1 MQMLSVVDPRF
12 ILMVLLGS
20 VAGLFVGAIP
30 GLSVSMATALL
41 VSITYTWEH
50 SDALAMIMGVY
61 VVGVFSGAVSAILI
75 NIPGAPSSVVTTL
88 DGYPMSKKG
97 QSYKA
102 LFTATIYSF
111 IGSLFGL
118 LALGLLAE
126 PVSRVAIKFTKMDYF
141 LLALFGLAT
150 VGSVST
156 KNYAKG
162 LISVMIGLVISMI
175 GLDPLMGTKRL
186 TFGIQNLAG
195 GVSTVPALVGFF
207 GFAEVLSVV
216 YNMKQ
221 EQNVLAMEKAKVSLK
236 EILKSWKLSLY
247 TSTIGLLVGAL
258 PGAGGPVASF
268 IAYNEAKRLVKKPEV
283 PFGEGAVEGIVAS
296 ESSNNACIGGA
307 LIPMLTLAVP
317 GDAVTAIILSVFYVH
332 GLQPGPLFITQ
343 NKESFYSIV
352 VAGIIACFALLL
364 LGLIV
369 APRICKVITIPK
381 NIMIPVVTSLCVIGS
396 FACNN
401 RLFDV
406 GLMFF
411 FGLMGFMMRRFD
423 YPVAQFI
430 HVHIT
435 YMLCIIPIKRSA
447 VFHVKSIHQ
456 VLCRRISSLRA
467 FIAHRF
473 IACFKSACLGSVAA
487 FENQLGRIEQIVIPH
502 IQRIAAYFGQVIFIH
517 CNHSSRGF
525 RCLLPFCRLSA
536 WVMERTGCIKQ
547 RSGLQSKYGSLRRTT
562 GITPV
567 ISMIYR
573 QSIIR
578 NNPVALRNDKVNHRI
593 KRRRFHQIDFFRF
606 ISPEQQRNVPITLGK
621 FKDVESPQ
629 ETYLIRK

>member
-111 IGSLFGL
+111 IGSIFGL

-396 FACNN
+396 FACTN

-423 YPVAQFI
+423 YPVAPLILAMVLGKMMDSNFRQAVSLASSSDNPFMAMFG
-430 HVHIT
+430 HPIT
-435 YMLCIIPIKRSA
+435 IVLSICTLFVLLGNIPWTKPYI
-447 VFHVKSIHQ
+447 
-456 VLCRRISSLRA
+456 
-467 FIAHRF
+467 
-473 IACFKSACLGSVAA
+473 
-487 FENQLGRIEQIVIPH
+487 
-502 IQRIAAYFGQVIFIH
+502 
-517 CNHSSRGF
+517 
-525 RCLLPFCRLSA
+525 
-536 WVMERTGCIKQ
+536 
-547 RSGLQSKYGSLRRTT
+547 
-562 GITPV
+562 
-567 ISMIYR
+567 
-573 QSIIR
+573 
-578 NNPVALRNDKVNHRI
+578 DKVKGI
-593 KRRRFHQIDFFRF
+593 F
-606 ISPEQQRNVPITLGK
+606 S
-621 FKDVESPQ
+621 
-629 ETYLIRK
+629 RKTA

>member
-1 MQMLSVVDPRF
+1 MMQMLSVVDPRF

-111 IGSLFGL
+111 IGSIFGL

-221 EQNVLAMEKAKVSLK
+221 EQNVLAMEKTKVSLK

-396 FACNN
+396 LMDSNFRQAVSLASSSDNPFMAMFGHPITIVLSICT
-401 RLFDV
+401 LFV
-406 GLMFF
+406 LLGN
-411 FGLMGFMMRRFD
+411 
-423 YPVAQFI
+423 
-430 HVHIT
+430 
-435 YMLCIIPIKRSA
+435 IPWTKPYI
-447 VFHVKSIHQ
+447 
-456 VLCRRISSLRA
+456 
-467 FIAHRF
+467 
-473 IACFKSACLGSVAA
+473 
-487 FENQLGRIEQIVIPH
+487 
-502 IQRIAAYFGQVIFIH
+502 
-517 CNHSSRGF
+517 
-525 RCLLPFCRLSA
+525 
-536 WVMERTGCIKQ
+536 
-547 RSGLQSKYGSLRRTT
+547 
-562 GITPV
+562 
-567 ISMIYR
+567 
-573 QSIIR
+573 
-578 NNPVALRNDKVNHRI
+578 DKVKGI
-593 KRRRFHQIDFFRF
+593 F
-606 ISPEQQRNVPITLGK
+606 S
-621 FKDVESPQ
+621 
-629 ETYLIRK
+629 RKTA

>member
-118 LALGLLAE
+118 LAL
-126 PVSRVAIKFTKMDYF
+126 
-141 LLALFGLAT
+141 FGLAT

-221 EQNVLAMEKAKVSLK
+221 EQNVLAMEKTKVSLK

-423 YPVAQFI
+423 YPVAPLILAMVLGKMMDSNFRQAVSLASSSDNPFMAMFG
-430 HVHIT
+430 HPIT
-435 YMLCIIPIKRSA
+435 IVLSICTLFVLLGNIPWTKPYI
-447 VFHVKSIHQ
+447 
-456 VLCRRISSLRA
+456 
-467 FIAHRF
+467 
-473 IACFKSACLGSVAA
+473 
-487 FENQLGRIEQIVIPH
+487 
-502 IQRIAAYFGQVIFIH
+502 
-517 CNHSSRGF
+517 
-525 RCLLPFCRLSA
+525 
-536 WVMERTGCIKQ
+536 
-547 RSGLQSKYGSLRRTT
+547 
-562 GITPV
+562 
-567 ISMIYR
+567 
-573 QSIIR
+573 
-578 NNPVALRNDKVNHRI
+578 DKVKGI
-593 KRRRFHQIDFFRF
+593 F
-606 ISPEQQRNVPITLGK
+606 S
-621 FKDVESPQ
+621 
-629 ETYLIRK
+629 RKTA

>member
-221 EQNVLAMEKAKVSLK
+221 EQNVLAMEKTKVSLK

-401 RLFDV
+401 LLFDV

-411 FGLMGFMMRRFD
+411 FGQMGFMMRRFD
-423 YPVAQFI
+423 YPVAPLILAMVLGKMMDSNFRQAVSLASSSDNPFMAMFG
-430 HVHIT
+430 HPIT
-435 YMLCIIPIKRSA
+435 IVLSICTLFVLLGNIPWTKPYI
-447 VFHVKSIHQ
+447 
-456 VLCRRISSLRA
+456 
-467 FIAHRF
+467 
-473 IACFKSACLGSVAA
+473 
-487 FENQLGRIEQIVIPH
+487 
-502 IQRIAAYFGQVIFIH
+502 
-517 CNHSSRGF
+517 
-525 RCLLPFCRLSA
+525 
-536 WVMERTGCIKQ
+536 
-547 RSGLQSKYGSLRRTT
+547 
-562 GITPV
+562 
-567 ISMIYR
+567 
-573 QSIIR
+573 
-578 NNPVALRNDKVNHRI
+578 DKVKGI
-593 KRRRFHQIDFFRF
+593 F
-606 ISPEQQRNVPITLGK
+606 S
-621 FKDVESPQ
+621 
-629 ETYLIRK
+629 RKTA